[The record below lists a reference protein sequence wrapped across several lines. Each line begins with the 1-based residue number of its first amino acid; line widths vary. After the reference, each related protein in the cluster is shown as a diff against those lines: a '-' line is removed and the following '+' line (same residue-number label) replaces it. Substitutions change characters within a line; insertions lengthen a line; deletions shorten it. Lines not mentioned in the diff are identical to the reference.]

1 MSRVRDVI
9 EYRRRKSW
17 IRRFARV
24 GLFVGVS
31 LVSWV
36 VIGIIFAPVGIEP
49 DGEVMRR
56 FFSASFGVIASFVP
70 FSTE

>member
-9 EYRRRKSW
+9 EYRRRKTW

-31 LVSWV
+31 LVAWV
-36 VIGIIFAPVGIEP
+36 VIGIVFAPIGIEP

-56 FFSASFGVIASFVP
+56 FASASAGVIASLAP
-70 FSTE
+70 FSAE